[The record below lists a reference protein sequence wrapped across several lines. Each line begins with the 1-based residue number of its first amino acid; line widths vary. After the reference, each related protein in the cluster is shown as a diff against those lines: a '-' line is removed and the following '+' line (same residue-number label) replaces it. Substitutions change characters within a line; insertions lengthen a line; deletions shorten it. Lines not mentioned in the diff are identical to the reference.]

1 MRTDTW
7 LYSLRTWRSAIRLLA
22 GGIISVHSMPT
33 AAVDS
38 SDRMFTLVLCFFI
51 YSWVV
56 HEWKIIIAR
65 ERVLTHLLQCSLSSI
80 TTHYLSMALTH
91 RYPKCDILFT
101 VYAQLFV
108 HVHAWCILKQHWKG
122 MSDDLQSAACLVG
135 DHQITSKHFPL
146 VNCHSGIGVTWL
158 FPYLVSHLCFVP
170 ISHDS
175 ESHLLGAVV

>member
-7 LYSLRTWRSAIRLLA
+7 LYSLHTWRSAIRLLA

-38 SDRMFTLVLCFFI
+38 SDRMFILVFVLLHLFMSCA
-51 YSWVV
+51 WVEDN
-56 HEWKIIIAR
+56 HS

-91 RYPKCDILFT
+91 RYPKWDILFT

-170 ISHDS
+170 VSHDS